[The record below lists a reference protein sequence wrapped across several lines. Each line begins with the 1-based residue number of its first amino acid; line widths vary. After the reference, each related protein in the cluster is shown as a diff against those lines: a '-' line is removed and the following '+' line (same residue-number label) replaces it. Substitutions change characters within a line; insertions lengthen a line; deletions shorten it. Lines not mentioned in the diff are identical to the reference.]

1 MRLRAQA
8 SAVALIHVFAAT
20 LAAAVFAGPV
30 SGPAGASSRV
40 VAVDPVRI
48 EGVVRE
54 EMARQKIPGVSVAV
68 VRAGTVVVTR
78 GFGYANL
85 EHLVP
90 VTPDTVFQSG
100 SVGKQFTATLVMM
113 LVEQGRIALDD
124 SVVKYFPEATEP
136 WRAVTIRRLLTHT
149 SGMTDY
155 PADFDFRRDYSED
168 ELLARAMRIPLAFAP
183 GAKWSYSNVGYLTLG
198 VLIHRVTGRFYGD
211 LLQERI
217 FRPLGMTTA
226 RIISEADI
234 VPNRAAGYRLV
245 EGEVKNQEWVSPSL
259 NTTADGALY
268 LTTLDMAKWDAALY
282 GDKLL
287 TRASLDTMWTAVRLN
302 DGTTA
307 PYGFGWSLGE
317 VNGHRIVEHGGSWQ
331 GFKAY
336 IARYLDDGLT
346 VIGFANLAGARLDT
360 IVKRI
365 AAACDSEL
373 QPR

>member
-8 SAVALIHVFAAT
+8 SAVALIRICAAM
-20 LAAAVFAGPV
+20 LAAAVFAGPA
-30 SGPAGASSRV
+30 SGPVDASSRAI
-40 VAVDPVRI
+40 AVDPARI
-48 EGVVRE
+48 EIVVRE

-68 VRAGTVVVTR
+68 VRAGAVVYAR

-113 LVEQGRIALDD
+113 LVEQGRVALDD
-124 SVVKYFPEATEP
+124 SVVKYFPEAPEP

-168 ELLARAMRIPLAFAP
+168 ELLARATRIPLAFAP
-183 GAKWSYSNVGYLTLG
+183 GARWSYSNMGYLTLG

-226 RIISEADI
+226 RIISESDI

-245 EGEVKNQEWVSPSL
+245 EGQVKNQEWVSPTL

-282 GDKLL
+282 GDRLL
-287 TRASLDTMWTAVRLN
+287 SKASLDLMWTAVKLN
-302 DGTTA
+302 DGSTA
-307 PYGFGWSLGE
+307 PYGFGWSRGE

-336 IARYLDDGLT
+336 IARYVDDQLT

>member
-1 MRLRAQA
+1 MRLRARA
-8 SAVALIHVFAAT
+8 SAVALIHMCAAT
-20 LAAAVFAGPV
+20 LATAVFAGPV
-30 SGPAGASSRV
+30 SGPAAASNRA
-40 VAVDPVRI
+40 VAVDPARI
-48 EGVVRE
+48 EVVVRE
-54 EMARQKIPGVSVAV
+54 EMTRQKIPGVSVAV
-68 VRAGTVVVTR
+68 VRAGTVVVAR
-78 GFGYANL
+78 GFGYANI

-100 SVGKQFTATLVMM
+100 SVGKQFTATLIMM
-113 LVEQGRIALDD
+113 LVEQGRVALDD
-124 SVVKYFPEATEP
+124 SVAKYFPEAPEP
-136 WRAVTIRRLLTHT
+136 WKAVTIRMLLTHT

-155 PADFDFRRDYSED
+155 PAEFDFRRDYPED

-183 GAKWSYSNVGYLTLG
+183 GAKWSYSNLGYLTLG
-198 VLIHRVTGRFYGD
+198 ILIHRVTGRFYGD

-217 FRPLGMTTA
+217 FKPLGMTTA
-226 RIISEADI
+226 RIISESDI

-245 EGEVKNQEWVSPSL
+245 EGEVKNQEWVSPTL

-282 GDKLL
+282 GDTLL
-287 TRASLDTMWTAVRLN
+287 SRASLDRMWTPVKLN
-302 DGTTA
+302 DGSTA

-336 IARYLDDGLT
+336 IARYVDDALT
-346 VIGFANLAGARLDT
+346 VVAFANLAGARLDT
-360 IVKRI
+360 IVKKI